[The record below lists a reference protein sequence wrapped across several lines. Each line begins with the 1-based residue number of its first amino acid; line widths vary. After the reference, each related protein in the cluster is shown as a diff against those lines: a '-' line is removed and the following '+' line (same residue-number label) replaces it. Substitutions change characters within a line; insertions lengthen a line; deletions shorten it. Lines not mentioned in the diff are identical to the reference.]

1 MGLFVFL
8 WNIIVRSP
16 TQGGLETSAS
26 ATERGLETSALT
38 TEDDRRNRNIQL
50 ILKKNQTS
58 FLQKMK
64 FFYCTLS
71 LSL

>member
-38 TEDDRRNRNIQL
+38 TEDDRRN
-50 ILKKNQTS
+50 KK
-58 FLQKMK
+58 
-64 FFYCTLS
+64 
-71 LSL
+71 